1 MVAEDQIVKSYKHLF
16 SRALAA
22 APGRLHFAAHSHHL
36 WPDASYEGHMEA
48 WDDAASLA
56 DRKWERI
63 FGEVIPQAQR
73 NIAGELRLPDPNT
86 VSFAPNTHELLV
98 RTFSARAE
106 SRPLDVLTSDGE
118 FHSFRRQSGRWAE
131 DGRISLRIVPCEPF
145 ATFTERY
152 LAALA
157 EKTPDIAFLSHV
169 MFKSGLRF
177 DGARELA
184 ALAHPDGMWAVL
196 DLYHSFMAMPCDF
209 SAVADRVFLL
219 GGGYKYAMSGEG
231 AAYMHAPPGF
241 AQRPQN
247 TGWFADF
254 GAIEASQGEIAYG
267 RDGGRFLGATF
278 DATGVYRFNAV
289 RAMLEREG
297 LDTEAI
303 SARLA
308 ALREALCTAIAFG
321 EAGVL
326 AEAELLHP
334 NATGPQARFI
344 SLRHPNATHWKAKLF
359 EHDIITDARDDVL
372 RIGLGL
378 YHDEADVAALC
389 AGVKQALAQ

>member
-1 MVAEDQIVKSYKHLF
+1 MKSYKHLF
-16 SRALAA
+16 SRAFAA

-36 WPDASYEGHMEA
+36 WPDASYEGHMGA
-48 WDDAASLA
+48 WDDSARLA

-73 NIAGELRLPDPNT
+73 NIANELNLPDPGT
-86 VSFAPNTHELLV
+86 IGFAPNTHELLV

-106 SRPLDVLTSDGE
+106 GRPLDVLTSDGE

-131 DGRISLRIVPCEPF
+131 DGRVQLRIVPCEPF

-152 LAALA
+152 LAELERA
-157 EKTPDIAFLSHV
+157 TPDIAFLSHV

-177 DGARELA
+177 DGAREVA
-184 ALAHPDGMWAVL
+184 ALARPDGMWAVL

-209 SAVADRVFLL
+209 SAVAERMFLL
-219 GGGYKYAMSGEG
+219 GGGYKYAMAGEG

-241 AQRPQN
+241 APRPQN

-254 GAIEASQGEIAYG
+254 GAIEAKQGEIAYAA
-267 RDGGRFLGATF
+267 DGGRFLGATF

-297 LDTEAI
+297 LNTGII
-303 SARLA
+303 SDRVMTLRA
-308 ALREALCTAIAFG
+308 ALCAATASG
-321 EAGVL
+321 EAGAL

-334 NATGPQARFI
+334 NAAGPQARFI
-344 SLRHPNATHWKAKLF
+344 SLRHPKATHWKAKLF
-359 EHDIITDARDDVL
+359 QHDIITDARDDVL

-378 YHDEADVAALC
+378 YHDGSDVAALC
-389 AGVKQALAQ
+389 AGVKRALE